1 MMVNR
6 KIGLLTDNI
15 FQKYSF
21 SNIDKY
27 LNYASKKGKM
37 DKINQTQNWI
47 SGQITKILDSDIH
60 TYKVWVHSAHCLC
73 ERWQIS
79 QKTVEPQTL
88 MCISDCQTPKT
99 PTIVNTLTTLYS
111 SFQM

>member
-37 DKINQTQNWI
+37 DKINQTQN
-47 SGQITKILDSDIH
+47 
-60 TYKVWVHSAHCLC
+60 
-73 ERWQIS
+73 
-79 QKTVEPQTL
+79 
-88 MCISDCQTPKT
+88 
-99 PTIVNTLTTLYS
+99 
-111 SFQM
+111 